1 MLNKMKENHVNLF
14 GLINLNDLHQ
24 LFMQLGV
31 DVSRITNT
39 KRNFS
44 SKTIFKNIL
53 NIVWLSGKHLIVP
66 NLDFTPM
73 ERTEC

>member
-1 MLNKMKENHVNLF
+1 M
-14 GLINLNDLHQ
+14 NLNDLHQ

-31 DVSRITNT
+31 DVSRIMNT
-39 KRNFS
+39 KGIFPRRQS
-44 SKTIFKNIL
+44 SFKNIL
-53 NIVWLSGKHLIVP
+53 NIFWLSGQHLIVP